1 MIMQMFNKDKFNVK
15 KEFFIIDSNN
25 LEKVKDK
32 LYGYSVNNGQVIIN
46 GNVNKEKVL
55 SEGAFVSIS
64 NTNENLIIKQDYLGS
79 YGIYIYRQNDYFAIS
94 NSLLYLVEYV
104 KKNHSI
110 TINKDYIN
118 AFLSQDIYSLSY
130 KETIINEIQIL
141 ERNAYLIIDKNNK
154 ILKTE
159 YIDYKENTV
168 KVDSPE
174 FFQILDEWFFKW
186 TGFIRELKTKTNNL
200 VVDLSGGMDSRI
212 VFILF
217 LGAQINLNEVVVN
230 VFKDK
235 LHTHKEDY
243 EIAEEIA
250 NHYHFQLNNRE
261 MCMEK
266 SVPFSLKD
274 ATNICQYLKLS
285 LHKQFYPRPCK
296 YERPFFLFGGQGGE
310 CIRHYWNMDESGFIH
325 KNQKYFFDNNL
336 EPEMNESVRKV
347 ITNTCDCIREN
358 PKRFNREFDESY
370 LTVNIFRETYC
381 RQHFGKVAIGQFF
394 TNQFC
399 FFPTLDISLNK
410 LKLSNDCCTDKNL
423 LIAIIFTRYIKDIL
437 NFKFDSNRSINEDT
451 IQYAKMLNAKYPLE
465 PRYKNLISYQGD
477 EVHSAIT
484 NVACKSDVLLNKMN
498 NFYLKRYNTAKTKA
512 IFNTYFNQRIYDSI
526 MDDVRSRQ
534 RFPLQ
539 NFYPIIAISRFTWAT
554 FNKGGRKINNK
565 FYQTFIKNYIKELL
579 QEALKQLQYTFSIKN
594 QKSGIKI
601 YKVITLFGI
610 KFKFRNFKR
619 EHL

>member
-1 MIMQMFNKDKFNVK
+1 MFNKNKFNLE

-32 LYGYSVNNGQVIIN
+32 LYGYSVNNGQVITN
-46 GNVNKEKVL
+46 ENACKENIT

-79 YGIYIYRQNDYFAIS
+79 YGIYIYQQNDYFAIS

-110 TINKDYIN
+110 TINKDYMN
-118 AFLSQDIYSLSY
+118 AFLSKDIYSLSY

-141 ERNAYLIIDKNNK
+141 ERNAYLTINKNNK
-154 ILKTE
+154 TLKTE
-159 YIDYKENTV
+159 YIDYEENTV
-168 KVDSPE
+168 EVDSPE

-186 TGFIRELKTKTNNL
+186 TGIIRELKKRTNNL

-230 VFKDK
+230 TFKDK

-243 EIAEEIA
+243 EIAENIA
-250 NHYHFQLNNRE
+250 NHYLFQLNNRK
-261 MCMEK
+261 MCIDK

-274 ATNICQYLKLS
+274 AVNICQYLKLS
-285 LHKQFYPRPCK
+285 LHKQFYSRPCK
-296 YERPFFLFGGQGGE
+296 YEKPFFLFWGQGGE
-310 CIRHYWNMDESGFIH
+310 CIRPYWNMDESGFIH

-336 EPEMNESVRKV
+336 ETEMNESVRK
-347 ITNTCDCIREN
+347 IILNTCDCIREN

-370 LTVNIFRETYC
+370 LTINIFRETYC

-399 FFPTLDISLNK
+399 FFPTLDIGLNK
-410 LKLSNDCCTDKNL
+410 LKLSNNCCTDKNL

-437 NFKFDSNRSINEDT
+437 SFKFDSNRTINEDT
-451 IQYAKMLNAKYPLE
+451 IQYAKILNDKYPFISK
-465 PRYKNLISYQGD
+465 YKDLISYQGN
-477 EVHSAIT
+477 EVRSEHT
-484 NVACKSDVLLNKMN
+484 NVASKRNVSLDKMN
-498 NFYLKRYNTAKTKA
+498 NYYLKKYNTPKTKA
-512 IFNTYFNQRIYDSI
+512 IFNTYFNPKIYDSI
-526 MDDVRSRQ
+526 IDDVKSRQ
-534 RFPLQ
+534 RFPLR
-539 NFYPIIAISRFTWAT
+539 NFYPIIAISKFTCAT
-554 FNKGGRKINNK
+554 FSNASRKNNNK
-565 FYQTFIKNYIKELL
+565 QYQLFIKNYIKELL
-579 QEALKQLQYTFSIKN
+579 QEALKMLQYIFSIKN

-601 YKVITLFGI
+601 YKVVTLFGI

-619 EHL
+619 EHS